1 MEGDGHSPDVVKVH
15 RYFLAFP
22 AFYGG
27 NGLCLENIA
36 NDGVI
41 NFLVVAPPLVALNIW
56 KITISA
62 IDLLVGSP
70 SSSLY

>member
-1 MEGDGHSPDVVKVH
+1 MEGDGHSPDIVKVH
-15 RYFLAFP
+15 WYFLAFP
-22 AFYGG
+22 AFDGG
-27 NGLCLENIA
+27 NGLSLENIA
-36 NDGVI
+36 NDGII
-41 NFLVVAPPLVALNIW
+41 NFLVVAPPLIALNMG